1 MDFITK
7 FGYSYFEKIYI
18 IYITRFL
25 IEINALLYISKSPV
39 QSSLIMDTYVF
50 VTLLIK
56 TFTPGNLIT
65 LSKRSRT
72 GIRYPR
78 YLVLI
83 KMYEIYQYE
92 IYIAMALIITWI
104 LLI

>member
-1 MDFITK
+1 M
-7 FGYSYFEKIYI
+7 
-18 IYITRFL
+18 IYITRFF

-65 LSKRSRT
+65 LRSRT
-72 GIRYPR
+72 GTRYLR

-92 IYIAMALIITWI
+92 IYIALALIITWI